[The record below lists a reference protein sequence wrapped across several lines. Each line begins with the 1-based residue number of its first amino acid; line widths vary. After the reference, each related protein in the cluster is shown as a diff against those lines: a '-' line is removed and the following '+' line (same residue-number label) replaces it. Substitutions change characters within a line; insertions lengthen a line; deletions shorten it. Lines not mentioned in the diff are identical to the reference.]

1 MASLF
6 SNFIRK
12 NCITLLKFRK
22 TSAVVSISCRLGKR
36 KNVVRVASHLSESVD
51 LRKRESNRRQ
61 HSKKFPYPVVA
72 VLGIIAANYKDK
84 EEEDSSA
91 TDVASQSQS
100 QSVTPSSS
108 HHEERIANGRFTKAA
123 RGTPKSLVRMREG
136 YKTHTAK
143 RKLEFEDGTD
153 ENEPPSRCQTRST
166 EADFQRKESIPH
178 GTRLIDLDTFRG
190 NLESC
195 IHCRSGPLSF
205 HNVMDEETTWA
216 WPVHLS

>member
-1 MASLF
+1 
-6 SNFIRK
+6 NFIRK
-12 NCITLLKFRK
+12 NCISLLKFRK

-51 LRKRESNRRQ
+51 FRKRESNRRQ

-72 VLGIIAANYKDK
+72 VLGIIAANSKDK

-91 TDVASQSQS
+91 TDVTSQSQS
-100 QSVTPSSS
+100 QSQTVTPSSL

-153 ENEPPSRCQTRST
+153 ENEPPQ
-166 EADFQRKESIPH
+166 
-178 GTRLIDLDTFRG
+178 
-190 NLESC
+190 
-195 IHCRSGPLSF
+195 
-205 HNVMDEETTWA
+205 
-216 WPVHLS
+216 